1 MKALPTFILLLF
13 ISIVS
18 TAKSAEAKSELSP
31 VFIQPDGKNIVGNT
45 TINNVDPDVQ
55 SIHFNIE
62 G

>member
-18 TAKSAEAKSELSP
+18 TAKSAETKSEISP
-31 VFIQPDGKNIVGNT
+31 IFIQPDGKKDVRIT
-45 TINNVDPDVQ
+45 EFKVDPDVQ